1 MPVVLFVAFAGSL
14 LIHGAAL
21 FGSDFELFGEEP
33 ETMTLHAE
41 LRLPPPPPVEVSP
54 QPAAKP
60 PARPRPKP
68 SPKPPAKPQAPVV
81 AAETENVPE
90 AAGGDEAQAADAAPP
105 EADGEAVAAAAPPPE
120 PEPEPEPEPP
130 APVLPASGTIRFT
143 IIMGAQGFRI
153 GRAEHHWEF
162 AEDGGYRLRAVSE
175 TNGLAALFRPVRVET
190 ESRGRLLAGGLR
202 PEVFRSRREG
212 GGDEEGA
219 DFDWAAGEV
228 HMLRNG
234 RTHRLTTGAQ
244 DLLSLPYQL
253 AYLGHLAEGAGLS
266 VATTRKFEWQR
277 LDALGEEVIEVPAGN
292 FRTLHLRAASDSATE
307 VWIALDHGGLPVKI
321 RFTDKKGDSFEQV
334 ATDLGF

>member
-105 EADGEAVAAAAPPPE
+105 EADGEAVAAAAPP